1 MGHEVSKLYEKYAQF
16 QRLGPGQF
24 AEIMAGIHIVETAE
38 ESKELN
44 LQNGPMIIIAAS
56 GMLTGGRVLHHL
68 KAFADNPKNI
78 LLLAGFQSP
87 GTRGWKLLNGESQ
100 VKVHGMM
107 IDVLMKIIPSDS
119 FSAHGDKV
127 DLLNWLKTAIQRPEK
142 IFLVHGEPSSSEA
155 LKLTIQKDLGLD
167 VQIAEM
173 NQFVSV

>member
-1 MGHEVSKLYEKYAQF
+1 
-16 QRLGPGQF
+16 
-24 AEIMAGIHIVETAE
+24 
-38 ESKELN
+38 
-44 LQNGPMIIIAAS
+44 
-56 GMLTGGRVLHHL
+56 
-68 KAFADNPKNI
+68 
-78 LLLAGFQSP
+78 
-87 GTRGWKLLNGESQ
+87 
-100 VKVHGMM
+100 M